1 MKKLLTTSLLLATLA
16 MIAWG
21 LSRPWREHRRRER
34 LLALSSDAGQIRR
47 TIRILGDDW
56 LGYLVLRTPEF
67 QRTLAENGIRAKFDL
82 EPDFHR
88 RLAALANGSV
98 QFAAITLDSYL
109 TNGAPNGWP
118 GAAIFAIDESFGGD
132 AIIGSSKLTNIDSL
146 NSANVRG
153 AFVGNSPSEIL
164 LRAETTHFRL
174 DRLRPRISQMRVN
187 SVDEAYARLKRGE
200 VDFAVLWEPQTSR
213 SLASISGAHRLID
226 TRHAQGIIIDICLAS
241 RRVLADEPEVA
252 EVVTRA
258 YFRTLNQLLNDPR
271 AFRDAAA
278 RDSGQS
284 IEAAGAMLGGIKFA
298 SLEENAESWLAQRN
312 PTVHQLD
319 AAFDAI
325 GRILRDHS
333 VTVSLPPD
341 ELLSLIYRPL
351 INRIAANRSD
361 IPVLNAPRVIDSGFY
376 RPLTDAEWNELSRK
390 VRGTLL
396 DQPIT
401 FRQGSTEIPEG
412 FREELQDAVP
422 KLRHYPTYRI
432 VVEAHVT
439 SSGEPQADQ
448 TLSEERALAVK
459 RFLMW
464 ECGVSDERVRSIGK
478 GASEPVARLAAESDT
493 SLERRSRR
501 ARVILVGE

>member
-1 MKKLLTTSLLLATLA
+1 
-16 MIAWG
+16 MI
-21 LSRPWREHRRRER
+21 PW
-34 LLALSSDAGQIRR
+34 DAGNYANHIPRSTPVCWRNDSGISQPTSTVERNERGESRQILPDSCRKA
-47 TIRILGDDW
+47 
-56 LGYLVLRTPEF
+56 F
-67 QRTLAENGIRAKFDL
+67 QRR
-82 EPDFHR
+82 
-88 RLAALANGSV
+88 
-98 QFAAITLDSYL
+98 
-109 TNGAPNGWP
+109 
-118 GAAIFAIDESFGGD
+118 
-132 AIIGSSKLTNIDSL
+132 
-146 NSANVRG
+146 
-153 AFVGNSPSEIL
+153 
-164 LRAETTHFRL
+164 
-174 DRLRPRISQMRVN
+174 
-187 SVDEAYARLKRGE
+187 
-200 VDFAVLWEPQTSR
+200 
-213 SLASISGAHRLID
+213 
-226 TRHAQGIIIDICLAS
+226 
-241 RRVLADEPEVA
+241 
-252 EVVTRA
+252 
-258 YFRTLNQLLNDPR
+258 
-271 AFRDAAA
+271 
-278 RDSGQS
+278 
-284 IEAAGAMLGGIKFA
+284 
-298 SLEENAESWLAQRN
+298 
-312 PTVHQLD
+312 
-319 AAFDAI
+319 
-325 GRILRDHS
+325 
-333 VTVSLPPD
+333 
-341 ELLSLIYRPL
+341 LSLIYRPL